1 MAPSTRNKKNGPA
14 AKGVKKGGKQTPVLE
29 NRRARFEY
37 SIEETFEAG
46 LVLQGTE
53 VKSIREGKASLAESF
68 ALFMAGE
75 LWLRGMYIKA
85 YEQGSYFNHEER
97 RDRKLLLNKKE
108 IREIDTH
115 LTQRGYALVPL
126 KLYFKRGRVKV
137 LLGLAKGKKMAD
149 KRQDIKKKDTE
160 REMDR
165 QLKGQ
170 AYSRKM

>member
-1 MAPSTRNKKNGPA
+1 MAPSASKSTPKNQSS
-14 AKGVKKGGKQTPVLE
+14 KQTPVIE

-37 SIEETFEAG
+37 SVEDTYEAG

-68 ALFMAGE
+68 AVFMAGE

-85 YEQGSYFNHEER
+85 YEQGSYFNHDER
-97 RDRKLLLNKKE
+97 RDRKLLLNRKE
-108 IREIDTH
+108 IREIDKY
-115 LTQRGYALVPL
+115 LTQKGYALVPL
-126 KLYFKRGRVKV
+126 KLYYKRGRVKV

-149 KRQDIKKKDTE
+149 KREDIKKKDTK

-165 QLKGQ
+165 QLNGMF
-170 AYSRKM
+170 SRKL

>member
-1 MAPSTRNKKNGPA
+1 MASSA
-14 AKGVKKGGKQTPVLE
+14 AKSAQKTRSAKRTPVIE

-37 SIEETFEAG
+37 SVEDTYEAG

-68 ALFMAGE
+68 AVFMAGE

-97 RDRKLLLNKKE
+97 RDRKLLLNRKE
-108 IREIDTH
+108 IREIDKY
-115 LTQRGYALVPL
+115 LTQKGYALVPL
-126 KLYFKRGRVKV
+126 KLYFKRGRAKV

-149 KRQDIKKKDTE
+149 KRQDIKTKDTK

-165 QLKGQ
+165 QLKGTFT
-170 AYSRKM
+170 RKM

>member
-1 MAPSTRNKKNGPA
+1 MASSA
-14 AKGVKKGGKQTPVLE
+14 AKSAQKTRSAKQTPVIE

-37 SIEETFEAG
+37 SVEDTYEAG

-68 ALFMAGE
+68 AVFMAGE

-97 RDRKLLLNKKE
+97 RDRKLLLNRKE
-108 IREIDTH
+108 IREIDKY
-115 LTQRGYALVPL
+115 LTQKGYALVPL
-126 KLYFKRGRVKV
+126 KLYFKRGRAKV

-149 KRQDIKKKDTE
+149 KRQDIKTKDTK

-165 QLKGQ
+165 QLKGTFT
-170 AYSRKM
+170 RKM